1 MSMALPIKSA
11 RSASVRSSIVNLA
24 TTSTATSA
32 AVRAECRVHADFA
45 WIPTPG
51 RPECAGEG
59 VFAVTTTYRR
69 WLATYSGAAGC
80 FALRI
85 FAPICHAPAEAA
97 VLILDVAKG
106 QKCVDTVAKPHF
118 CAPSW
123 ASFVRAILSAPPA
136 RTYGLFDASSQPL
149 DWWQATVRLQNPQR
163 DAVSS

>member
-1 MSMALPIKSA
+1 MLPSPRLA
-11 RSASVRSSIVNLA
+11 DPNVRVNAFSL
-24 TTSTATSA
+24 
-32 AVRAECRVHADFA
+32 
-45 WIPTPG
+45 
-51 RPECAGEG
+51 
-59 VFAVTTTYRR
+59 TTTYRR

-118 CAPSW
+118 CASSW